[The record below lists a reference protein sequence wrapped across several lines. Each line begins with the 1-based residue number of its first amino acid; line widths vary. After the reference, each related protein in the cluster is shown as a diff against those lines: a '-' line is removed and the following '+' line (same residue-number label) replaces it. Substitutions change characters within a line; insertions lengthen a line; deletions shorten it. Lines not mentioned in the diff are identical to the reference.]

1 MQRKKDLI
9 KIYVGQDNNWH
20 WSVTNKEDVVI
31 LQSTKGFELKTYCKR
46 QALFFAKS
54 IIPIASILRSRK
66 LSPVTPSRKT
76 PGRYNFK

>member
-46 QALFFAKS
+46 QALFFAKRHNTDS
-54 IIPIASILRSRK
+54 FDIEIQEIKPGDPIKKNAWAL
-66 LSPVTPSRKT
+66 
-76 PGRYNFK
+76 